1 MKKMIGLIGRV
12 KSKDVTEKNYTNN
25 TELMLLSYS
34 QQRLRANFE
43 LTLEGFKLG
52 DCKTYAYTKLLTD
65 IQIIQIDVG

>member
-1 MKKMIGLIGRV
+1 MNVGLIGRV

-43 LTLEGFKLG
+43 LTLEGFKF
-52 DCKTYAYTKLLTD
+52 KLL
-65 IQIIQIDVG
+65 IQIDVG